1 MLSISYRPIES
12 IGHVV
17 DRYWSRETNP
27 GENIEFMPFWPSPGG
42 AEIFFH
48 VARGFLLNGK
58 QPPRAYVLCC
68 RSQPIHP
75 KAVPGF
81 RFLAVRIR
89 AGMAEHLLGVPVSE
103 LADRIVPL
111 EVIWG
116 QEATRMTEQ
125 IVTTALDSTRV
136 HLLNHF
142 LQQRLNPRAERRTLD
157 AAFRLLETG
166 TSSISKICDLVGLS
180 ERQLENRFRRATA
193 NSPVRFRQLARLR
206 RTIKAIL
213 QDPNEKFTQLVDE
226 AYFDQSQ
233 AVHEFRRF
241 TGLTPTE
248 FCELARR
255 SAHFY
260 ELRSP
265 ALARRSQ

>member
-1 MLSISYRPIES
+1 
-12 IGHVV
+12 
-17 DRYWSRETNP
+17 
-27 GENIEFMPFWPSPGG
+27 
-42 AEIFFH
+42 
-48 VARGFLLNGK
+48 
-58 QPPRAYVLCC
+58 
-68 RSQPIHP
+68 
-75 KAVPGF
+75 
-81 RFLAVRIR
+81 
-89 AGMAEHLLGVPVSE
+89 
-103 LADRIVPL
+103 L

-116 QEATRMTEQ
+116 QEATGLTEQ

-136 HLLNHF
+136 RLLNHF
-142 LQQRLNPRAERRTLD
+142 LQQRLNPRPERRID

-180 ERQLENRFRRATA
+180 ERQLESRFRRATA

-248 FCELARR
+248 FRELARR

-260 ELRSP
+260 ELKSP
-265 ALARRSQ
+265 ALTRRKSVVG